1 MYLNK
6 NDKQVLLNEIE
17 NIFDTLKQD
26 LYSNDFVSTSTI
38 DWIEKSLNIMKEII
52 GEKRK

>member
-6 NDKQVLLNEIE
+6 NDKQILLNEIE

-38 DWIEKSLNIMKEII
+38 DWIENSLKIMKKLLNP
-52 GEKRK
+52 GDK